1 MVAVANGNLDDAMR
15 HAEMITDSFWAPVS
29 RARVDLALGDA
40 RAASEHLAVA
50 VPRCPRHHV
59 VLGLLRARAAATPD
73 EVVAQV
79 GPAVALASAHGM
91 LQTVVSDGRGLMD
104 AIERVACQVPDE
116 WLCRLR
122 SAIAP
127 PGLGQRV
134 PTRDLPEVL
143 TDRERE
149 VLRLLPSRLTLGEI
163 ANELYVSPNTVKFH
177 LRIIYRKLG
186 VNSREAAADVARS
199 MTRRAAR

>member
-1 MVAVANGNLDDAMR
+1 M
-15 HAEMITDSFWAPVS
+15 
-29 RARVDLALGDA
+29 
-40 RAASEHLAVA
+40 
-50 VPRCPRHHV
+50 
-59 VLGLLRARAAATPD
+59 LGLLRARAPSTSD

-91 LQTVVSDGRGLMD
+91 LQTVVGDGRELMD
-104 AIERVACQVPDE
+104 AIERVAWQVPDE

-122 SAIAP
+122 SAMAP
-127 PGLGQRV
+127 SGLGQRV

-149 VLRLLPSRLTLGEI
+149 VLCLLPSRLTLGEI
-163 ANELYVSPNTVKFH
+163 AGELYVSPNTVKFH

-186 VNSREAAADVARS
+186 VNSRAAAADVARS
-199 MTRRAAR
+199 MTRSAAR